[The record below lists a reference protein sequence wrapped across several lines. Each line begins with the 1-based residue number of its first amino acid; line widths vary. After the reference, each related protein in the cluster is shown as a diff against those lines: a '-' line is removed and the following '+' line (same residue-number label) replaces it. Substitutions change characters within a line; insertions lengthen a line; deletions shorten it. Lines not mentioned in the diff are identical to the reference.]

1 MLRGGGQRLGQH
13 CCSCCPVPQPGV
25 PAGLPRG
32 HELSL
37 GLTLCRLA
45 LPLCEALLELPQPR
59 GPHLQSQSC
68 RGCEG
73 PPGLPQSHPQPV
85 PHSSCTQS
93 IPVGL
98 GLSGKETP
106 QPLSS
111 VPGLCPPH
119 STAQQLFLTA
129 ARSSPG
135 CRLCPLP
142 LCWHWAPPSRAQP
155 IPCPADPHQH
165 CSDPLSLLSSR
176 CTAPGL
182 SACPHQEVLQAPSSS
197 AGLSQQLPVC
207 PEVGSPAVLQMC
219 SPHGRAE
226 GRAPRCP
233 AGHTLC
239 PHRREPRAF
248 WATGAPC
255 RPPGPA
261 VPSAPPSSAA
271 PPRCPRSRPS
281 PAQPGAARVE
291 PHRVPLCPLSARPA
305 QRGTSG
311 RHSGFVPPSTGL
323 RAPRPAAEPRSRYSR
338 KRPPSSPRPP
348 ADTRRAGAAPD
359 PEPF

>member
-1 MLRGGGQRLGQH
+1 MGQH

-119 STAQQLFLTA
+119 STAQHSTA
-129 ARSSPG
+129 
-135 CRLCPLP
+135 
-142 LCWHWAPPSRAQP
+142 
-155 IPCPADPHQH
+155 
-165 CSDPLSLLSSR
+165 
-176 CTAPGL
+176 
-182 SACPHQEVLQAPSSS
+182 V
-197 AGLSQQLPVC
+197 V
-207 PEVGSPAVLQMC
+207 
-219 SPHGRAE
+219 PHGRTELPGLQAVPA
-226 GRAPRCP
+226 APVLALGTTKQSP
-233 AGHTLC
+233 AHPL
-239 PHRREPRAF
+239 
-248 WATGAPC
+248 PC
-255 RPPGPA
+255 R
-261 VPSAPPSSAA
+261 SAPALLRSPQLAA
-271 PPRCPRSRPS
+271 VR
-281 PAQPGAARVE
+281 AHGWGQARQ
-291 PHRVPLCPLSARPA
+291 LSICLLFLFFFLFD
-305 QRGTSG
+305 
-311 RHSGFVPPSTGL
+311 GFTTLLHFYIG
-323 RAPRPAAEPRSRYSR
+323 
-338 KRPPSSPRPP
+338 
-348 ADTRRAGAAPD
+348 D
-359 PEPF
+359 

>member
-129 ARSSPG
+129 ARSSPAAG
-135 CRLCPLP
+135 CARCPCAGTGHHQAEPSPSPALQIRTSTAQIP
-142 LCWHWAPPSRAQP
+142 SAFSPPDAPPRGSQPVPIRRCSRP
-155 IPCPADPHQH
+155 PA
-165 CSDPLSLLSSR
+165 
-176 CTAPGL
+176 APRG
-182 SACPHQEVLQAPSSS
+182 SPSSS
-197 AGLSQQLPVC
+197 QSALKWGAPQCCRCVPPTAEQRAEHPAALLAVLCARTAGNRGPSGPPGRPAGRRDPQSPPLLPAARPPRAV
-207 PEVGSPAVLQMC
+207 PAAAPPPHSPALPALNPTAFP
-219 SPHGRAE
+219 SARSRPARRSAELRAVI
-226 GRAPRCP
+226 P
-233 AGHTLC
+233 ASC
-239 PHRREPRAF
+239 R
-248 WATGAPC
+248 
-255 RPPGPA
+255 RPPG
-261 VPSAPPSSAA
+261 
-271 PPRCPRSRPS
+271 
-281 PAQPGAARVE
+281 
-291 PHRVPLCPLSARPA
+291 
-305 QRGTSG
+305 
-311 RHSGFVPPSTGL
+311 
-323 RAPRPAAEPRSRYSR
+323 
-338 KRPPSSPRPP
+338 
-348 ADTRRAGAAPD
+348 
-359 PEPF
+359 

>member
-119 STAQQLFLTA
+119 STAQHSSCSSRPHGAPRA
-129 ARSSPG
+129 AGCARCPCAGTGHHQAEPSPI
-135 CRLCPLP
+135 PLP
-142 LCWHWAPPSRAQP
+142 CRSAPALLRSPQPSLLQMHRPGA
-155 IPCPADPHQH
+155 
-165 CSDPLSLLSSR
+165 LSLSPSGG
-176 CTAPGL
+176 APG
-182 SACPHQEVLQAPSSS
+182 P
-197 AGLSQQLPVC
+197 QQLC
-207 PEVGSPAVLQMC
+207 
-219 SPHGRAE
+219 E
-226 GRAPRCP
+226 GLP
-233 AGHTLC
+233 
-239 PHRREPRAF
+239 
-248 WATGAPC
+248 
-255 RPPGPA
+255 
-261 VPSAPPSSAA
+261 
-271 PPRCPRSRPS
+271 
-281 PAQPGAARVE
+281 
-291 PHRVPLCPLSARPA
+291 
-305 QRGTSG
+305 
-311 RHSGFVPPSTGL
+311 
-323 RAPRPAAEPRSRYSR
+323 
-338 KRPPSSPRPP
+338 
-348 ADTRRAGAAPD
+348 
-359 PEPF
+359 